1 MKIEKTKRKIMFA
14 QLLAIVFFTTL
25 VCSSVGAGLC
35 CKNVTAA
42 AKEGVDSGAISSVSI
57 TLSDDIS
64 MNFFV
69 DKAQAGDAPYM
80 EFSFNGNTAR
90 DDEPREEGEFYVF
103 SYRGITPQHLNDTVT
118 ATAYTGD
125 GTNIGSGEKS
135 VRDYCG
141 GLLSNDALHY
151 GYDDVKYEAMTTLVA
166 DLLGYGAAA
175 QLYKNEATDDL
186 ADSIL
191 AEYPSV
197 SGSEFRALG
206 QEDNI
211 LSFEGT
217 ADAAVMPVSATLR
230 FDYNVEL
237 LFRYEVD
244 ATIAEGLSV
253 AVEKNGNPT
262 EAYTV
267 EKKGEGDTVVY
278 TIACNGL
285 RAMEFD
291 VPVSVRFLNGGEPIG
306 LQTTYSVN
314 SYIYEKQNDVETEG
328 LQALVRATYL
338 YGESAKHF
346 YELPDISFDDGAL
359 KDNILEAEAAETD
372 GGNLTVATNYR
383 FSVDLSGGLALAN
396 INNTDGLNS
405 LIFNFTSDKTAIVE
419 VQARVSTFSLDHE
432 LENFSQA
439 YTVSNNG
446 KEVDVSGIDVPE
458 RGSGDLAY
466 GTSADKVHG
475 NYFTMVTIPL
485 YVPVYKGNNSLMFT
499 KAVYGLNFDYINIR
513 TSANIEWEEHYPEDF
528 ENGTIDVVGI
538 PNDTRTGSIRIEG
551 ANGGSILG
559 RLPEY
564 SYGCYDAV
572 EEGGSL
578 LHYLTVGNKR
588 VDVTDYYA
596 GEMYPAGTS
605 LGDTVSRKNG
615 SFSFWD
621 VAADGNSGRDPLKGW
636 YGYSNTAGYAGTTGV
651 PVLQNGGTAE
661 QYLEF
666 TKASRFE
673 LFWVKDEKGNIYH
686 LGDASRNWKP
696 APSGLY
702 GQEYMYEMQM
712 SADGAYNIELL
723 GLSESRPTAGTSY
736 KNGITFRFNGDSIEM
751 LKFNSADVQATATV
765 EVADFGDS
773 TTRTFSFCVT
783 RVNSSTV
790 AVRLFI
796 DGQKVDFTETEHYV
810 DGYVENGTLYVTNGY
825 FFGQRFSVIPAAS
838 TGVDPTT
845 VKIYDLDIIKV
856 TK

>member
-1 MKIEKTKRKIMFA
+1 MFA

-253 AVEKNGNPT
+253 AVEKNGAPT

-267 EKKGEGDTVVY
+267 EKDGAGDTVVY
-278 TIACNGL
+278 TVACNGL

-466 GTSADKVHG
+466 GTSADRVHG

-499 KAVYGLNFDYINIR
+499 RAVYGLNFDYINIR

-528 ENGTIDVVGI
+528 ENGTIEVVGI

-551 ANGGSILG
+551 ANGESISG
-559 RLPEY
+559 TLPEY

-596 GEMYPAGTS
+596 GEMYTLTVDMGDGTVENKSLSVGDTYRFPAGYI
-605 LGDTVSRKNG
+605 GYIAEG
-615 SFSFWD
+615 
-621 VAADGNSGRDPLKGW
+621 AADGVV
-636 YGYSNTAGYAGTTGV
+636 A
-651 PVLQNGGTAE
+651 
-661 QYLEF
+661 
-666 TKASRFE
+666 
-673 LFWVKDEKGNIYH
+673 
-686 LGDASRNWKP
+686 
-696 APSGLY
+696 
-702 GQEYMYEMQM
+702 
-712 SADGAYNIELL
+712 
-723 GLSESRPTAGTSY
+723 TSY
-736 KNGITFRFNGDSIEM
+736 VMPAENVKIKL
-751 LKFNSADVQATATV
+751 LKTPVYAT
-765 EVADFGDS
+765 DDS
-773 TTRTFSFCVT
+773 TAPGKLDYGNSTLNTYGTDPSFTQRTYTYIGEEYARLLTISRVSTSSSDATGYGANFRLLTKYARAPGKTYNLSYTFKNFSEETICFDFYLRT
-783 RVNSSTV
+783 KGAETV
-790 AVRLFI
+790 ASVPLPEGSRITLHPGETFTYTLDWENARSDDDPNLLTYYKFLDPETHEALSGDVDIRLA
-796 DGQKVDFTETEHYV
+796 VSAYV
-810 DGYVENGTLYVTNGY
+810 NGV
-825 FFGQRFSVIPAAS
+825 S
-838 TGVDPTT
+838 
-845 VKIYDLDIIKV
+845 
-856 TK
+856 